1 MLTNIYK
8 RKGFR
13 IAVYSVIVPI
23 LLQLIY
29 IRYVSYNVDSLFFG
43 NFILYISFI
52 ALISSFLFSVPHL
65 ALTKYINQTSNKE
78 RFINEFLTMQ
88 IPLNII
94 GIIAIYVYCAYSNSG
109 FNIFLILSIYF
120 VLLTRYSIS
129 KIIIFQLIKRKQF
142 FNISVLEKLARFF
155 FPVLIFYFFQSS
167 TALLFGL
174 LIGYLILVT
183 YSSYQLKNFQQKFF
197 FSFRKLK
204 IYILFGYP
212 IMAINLAVWIISLS
226 DRYYI
231 ENYVGKSIVGEYSI
245 IAQVAGFSSIIA
257 SIFTV
262 YVQPIIFK
270 KFSDDKNEAMKNYL
284 SYVNRSLIV
293 FIPIYIVFLFVP
305 LEVFTI
311 IINPSIILND
321 DYFYIFHLLVL
332 ASILVAYVTILT
344 NIFILNNMMLTLS
357 KYWLIASLFTIF
369 GNSLIDT
376 YGIYAVAFTKM
387 LAYLLLL
394 LFMYFSIN
402 RLMKNNYSE

>member
-1 MLTNIYK
+1 MTL
-8 RKGFR
+8 
-13 IAVYSVIVPI
+13 
-23 LLQLIY
+23 
-29 IRYVSYNVDSLFFG
+29 
-43 NFILYISFI
+43 
-52 ALISSFLFSVPHL
+52 
-65 ALTKYINQTSNKE
+65 
-78 RFINEFLTMQ
+78 Q
-88 IPLNII
+88 IPLNVVGVIM
-94 GIIAIYVYCAYSNSG
+94 IYLYSVYANTG
-109 FNIFLILSIYF
+109 FDIFIILSIYF
-120 VLLTRYSIS
+120 VLLTRYSIN
-129 KIIIFQLIKRKQF
+129 KIVIFQLIKRKQF

-167 TALLFGL
+167 NALLYGL
-174 LIGYLILVT
+174 LFGYLILVT
-183 YSSYQLKNFQQKFF
+183 YSSYQLNNFQQKFF

-212 IMAINLAVWIISLS
+212 IMLTNLAVWIISLS

-245 IAQVAGFSSIIA
+245 IAQVAGFSSILA

-270 KFSDDKNEAMKNYL
+270 KFSVDKNEAMKNYL
-284 SYVNRSLIV
+284 SYVNKSLIV
-293 FIPIYIVFLFVP
+293 FIPMYIVFLFTP

-311 IINPSIILND
+311 IISPSIILND
-321 DYFYIFHLLVL
+321 DYFYIFHILVL
-332 ASILVAYVTILT
+332 ASILVSYVTILT

-376 YGIYAVAFTKM
+376 YGVYAVAFTKM
-387 LAYLLLL
+387 LAYLLIL

-402 RLMKNNYSE
+402 RLMTNKYSE